1 MRALREQL
9 EAEQAQEWELKRA
22 RDVAREAYS
31 TVARKA
37 AEMDVTSGLTA
48 TLVRFASPA
57 VEPAEPVPSKSLQK
71 VVLAGVG
78 GFVFAV
84 GIVVL
89 VHFMDPDFDP
99 KEVLG
104 PLRRAG
110 AS

>member
-1 MRALREQL
+1 VHQNGCCGELLTTFARACAGVL
-9 EAEQAQEWELKRA
+9 WG
-22 RDVAREAYS
+22 S
-31 TVARKA
+31 THA
-37 AEMDVTSGLTA
+37 
-48 TLVRFASPA
+48 RFASPA
-57 VEPAEPVPSKSLQK
+57 VEPAAPVPSKSLQK

-104 PLRRAG
+104 RLRRAG

>member
-22 RDVAREAYS
+22 RDVAREAYA

-37 AEMDVTSGLTA
+37 TEVDVASSLTPI
-48 TLVRFASPA
+48 LVRFASPA
-57 VEPAEPVPSKSLQK
+57 PVSSKSLQK

-104 PLRRAG
+104 RLRRAG